1 MDFAALV
8 QGIVQRGASDIFIIS
23 GLPITAK
30 VKGSMAIF
38 TDQFLKPDDTAAVIK
53 QIYEYAGNR
62 DMSRLIDKGDDD
74 FSFAIK
80 NLSRFRVNTYKQ
92 RGTLAAVIRVI
103 TFKLPH
109 PTELHIPQEIMN
121 ICRNERGFVLV
132 TGAAGSGKS
141 TTLACMIDEIN
152 RSRQQHIITL
162 EDPIEFLHPHSSSIV
177 SQREVNLDT
186 ESFVMALRSAL
197 RQSPDVILI
206 GELRDK
212 ETIEVG
218 MTAAETG
225 HLVLSSLHTTGAGA
239 TIDRI
244 VDVFPPDQQHQI
256 RLQLAM
262 VLTAIVCQQLV
273 PTITGERVPAFEI
286 MTVNPA
292 IKNLIRENKIH
303 QIDNLLN
310 TSSLTDGMQSM
321 DKSLLNLLQ
330 AKSITKENAL
340 AYSSNPELM
349 ARKIAALGI

>member
-1 MDFAALV
+1 MDFTLLI
-8 QGIVQRGASDIFIIS
+8 QDIVHKNASDVFIIS
-23 GLPITAK
+23 GLPITIK
-30 VKGSMAIF
+30 VNGKMETFSENP
-38 TDQFLKPDDTAAVIK
+38 LKPEDTTEIIR
-53 QIYEYAGNR
+53 QIYSHTDNR
-62 DMSRLIDKGDDD
+62 DISRLMECGDDD

-103 TFKLPH
+103 TFNLPH
-109 PTELHIPQEIMN
+109 PDELNIPPEVMN
-121 ICRNERGFVLV
+121 ACRNERGFVLV
-132 TGAAGSGKS
+132 TGSAGSGKS
-141 TTLACMIDEIN
+141 TTMACMIDEIN
-152 RSRQQHIITL
+152 KSRQQHIITL
-162 EDPIEFLHPHSSSIV
+162 EDPIEFLHQHKNSVV
-177 SQREVNLDT
+177 SQREINLDT

-206 GELRDK
+206 GELRDR

-225 HLVLSSLHTTGAGA
+225 HLIFASLHTTSAGA

-244 VDVFPPDQQHQI
+244 VDSFPSDQQHQV

-273 PTITGERVPAFEI
+273 PTISGERIPVFEI

-303 QIDNLLN
+303 QIDNIL
-310 TSSLTDGMQSM
+310 SSSGQNEGMQSM
-321 DKSLLNLLQ
+321 DNSLMKLFQSN
-330 AKSITKENAL
+330 IIDKETAL
-340 AYSSNPELM
+340 TYSANPELI
-349 ARKIAALGI
+349 AKKIAAARF